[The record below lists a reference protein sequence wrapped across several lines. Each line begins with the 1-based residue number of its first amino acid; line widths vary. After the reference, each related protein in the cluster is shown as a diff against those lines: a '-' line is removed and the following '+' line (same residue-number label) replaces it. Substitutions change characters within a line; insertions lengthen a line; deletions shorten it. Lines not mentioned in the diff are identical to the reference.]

1 MATSSSE
8 AAREMIESR
17 LAWRG
22 LRRVHSDSQ
31 VQDCV
36 KAMLQRK
43 PLHRF
48 VPSSFHLM
56 SRSRPQRA
64 AAPETHL
71 PTLVRHTR
79 SCFCHCLPV
88 TRYRRFH
95 LCSLNRW
102 NDERL
107 CLLPWPIRP

>member
-1 MATSSSE
+1 MNASHLWYDSSLLARRRHARGLVAPLQAPVATSSSE
-8 AAREMIESR
+8 AVREMIESR

-48 VPSSFHLM
+48 V
-56 SRSRPQRA
+56 
-64 AAPETHL
+64 
-71 PTLVRHTR
+71 
-79 SCFCHCLPV
+79 CLQV
-88 TRYRRFH
+88 F
-95 LCSLNRW
+95 
-102 NDERL
+102 
-107 CLLPWPIRP
+107 I